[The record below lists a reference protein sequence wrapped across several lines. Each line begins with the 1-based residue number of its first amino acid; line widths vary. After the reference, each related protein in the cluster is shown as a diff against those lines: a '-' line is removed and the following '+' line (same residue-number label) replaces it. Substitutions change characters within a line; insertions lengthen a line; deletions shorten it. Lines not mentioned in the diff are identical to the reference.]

1 MSENEV
7 IDIGNMCVHCRR
19 DTSFGSG
26 KFINRYPVFGLYN
39 EELKRE
45 EDGYCCDDC
54 EQEWYE
60 ENNDDY
66 LTNYNNAD
74 EHEIYGVNPLDYE
87 K

>member
-7 IDIGNMCVHCRR
+7 IDIGDRCVHCRR

-45 EDGYCCDDC
+45 EDGYCCADC
-54 EQEWYE
+54 EQEWYD
-60 ENNDDY
+60 ENPMSVY
-66 LTNYNNAD
+66 RHL
-74 EHEIYGVNPLDYE
+74 EHYGVEGRENDE
-87 K
+87 

>member
-1 MSENEV
+1 MNENEV

-26 KFINRYPVFGLYN
+26 RFVNRYPVFGLYN

-45 EDGYCCDDC
+45 EDGYCCADC
-54 EQEWYE
+54 EQEWYD